1 MKNAARPNLR
11 KCPKRGEEIA
21 VLQGTVTLRGR
32 VVKAL
37 GGRSFFWRRK
47 TPTFYAGTLRR
58 RDEGITWARGWETEG
73 ALALRAQALLTQD

>member
-1 MKNAARPNLR
+1 VKNASRPNLR
-11 KCPKRGEEIA
+11 KCPKRGEEIV
-21 VLQGTVTLRGR
+21 VLHGISVLRGH
-32 VVKAL
+32 VVKAS
-37 GGRSFFWRRK
+37 GGRSFAWRRK